1 MHNTPALL
9 QTEPLGNP
17 AADVGIF
24 LIERLLANKVQA
36 LSAVMQEPTI
46 IASEKE
52 SVLLFTPPNI
62 ADRIDDA
69 TLQQPPPIVE
79 KFAEDVFLYPPL
91 IEEQEQLI
99 ALQPPPET
107 TELLPV
113 TVFLHP
119 PPIVDW
125 LLNPINELQIPPAI
139 TP

>member
-52 SVLLFTPPNI
+52 EISLDLPPKI
-62 ADRIDDA
+62 AEFNPFDM
-69 TLQQPPPIVE
+69 LQAPPPINE
-79 KFAEDVFLYPPL
+79 QIPLDEFLLPPL
-91 IEEQEQLI
+91 TIE
-99 ALQPPPET
+99 
-107 TELLPV
+107 
-113 TVFLHP
+113 
-119 PPIVDW
+119 
-125 LLNPINELQIPPAI
+125 
-139 TP
+139 